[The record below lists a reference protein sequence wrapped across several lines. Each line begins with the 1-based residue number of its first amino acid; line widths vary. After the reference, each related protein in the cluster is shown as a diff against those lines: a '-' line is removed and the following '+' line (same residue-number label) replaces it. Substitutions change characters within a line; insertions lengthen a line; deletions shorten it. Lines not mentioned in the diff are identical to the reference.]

1 MTAASQERAL
11 APRRP
16 WGLVFLLVLGMIV
29 CFFDRGNLAVAAPVL
44 GPALGLSAMQKG
56 LLLSS
61 FFWTYSVLLVVAGWL
76 ADRVQVKWLY
86 TGGFLL
92 WSAATLGTAAMSTF
106 AGLLAMRLL
115 LGVGE
120 TVVYPCNGK
129 FLVNAFSE
137 ECRGLANALTDVG
150 SRLGPMLGN
159 LLGGLLVAGI
169 GWRGLFT
176 ITGAGA
182 LLWLIPWVLW
192 APRVEVRSKG
202 EAGDYASWVE
212 LLRRR
217 DVWGTFLG
225 LCGANY
231 AWYFLLSWLPSYL
244 ADERHFTMKS
254 VAIWGALPYLVMAA
268 AQVNGGAMADRWI
281 RRGHPAVAV
290 RRGIMVAGLLLT
302 AVLLPLALLPRI
314 EWAFAGLFVSF
325 CAFGTY
331 VSNLFALT
339 QTLAGS
345 RAVGRWTG
353 MQNAFGNL
361 AGVVSPIV
369 TGWLV
374 SRTGSFSV
382 AFVAASVACV
392 AGAASFGLLVRT
404 PRSCSGA
411 EGVRT

>member
-1 MTAASQERAL
+1 MTATAQKQDLSRTI
-11 APRRP
+11 RP
-16 WGLVFLLVLGMIV
+16 WALVFLLVVGTSV
-29 CFFDRGNLAVAAPVL
+29 SFFDRGNVAIAAPVL

-61 FFWTYSVLLVVAGWL
+61 FFWTYSVLLVLAGWL

-86 TGGFLL
+86 AGGFLL
-92 WSAATLGTAAMSTF
+92 WSLATLGTAAMSTF
-106 AGLLAMRLL
+106 AGLLVMRLL

-129 FLVNAFSE
+129 ILVAAFNE
-137 ECRGLANALTDVG
+137 ERRGLANALTDLG
-150 SRLGPMLGN
+150 ARLGPMSGN
-159 LLGGLLVAGI
+159 LLGGLLVASV
-169 GWRGLFT
+169 GWRGLFAG
-176 ITGAGA
+176 TGAGA
-182 LLWLIPWVLW
+182 LIWLIPWLMW
-192 APRVEVRSKG
+192 APRIEIAPKG
-202 EAGDYASWVE
+202 SAGDDTGWAD

-217 DVWGTFLG
+217 DVWGTFVG

-254 VAIWGALPYLVMAA
+254 VAVWGALPYLVMAV
-268 AQVNGGAMADRWI
+268 AQVNGGVMADRWI
-281 RRGHPAVAV
+281 RRGHPAVTV
-290 RRGIMVAGLLLT
+290 RRGIMVGGLLLT

-314 EWAFAGLFVSF
+314 EWAFVGIFVAF

-331 VSNLFALT
+331 VSNLWALT

-361 AGVVSPIV
+361 AGVVSPI

-374 SRTGSFSV
+374 SRTGNFQI

-392 AGAASFGLLVRT
+392 VGAAGFGLLVRT
-404 PRSCSGA
+404 PSKLRP
-411 EGVRT
+411 V